1 MAGEPFWLSC
11 EFTAADAHL
20 LGGLNDAADLQAV
33 LVDECIR
40 AIVNAAKSINAAW
53 LYSFLYDKLRSDV
66 QAMDCFDEFLK
77 AHKGVLQNLDLK
89 TVGGATKED
98 KVVACDK
105 VAWLHS
111 AMIGQLSDRF
121 NEQEVADFVD
131 SLKTSHCSSLGKVE
145 AITNLLKSTSFRGMV
160 WKHKGV
166 QEIIYADTDQATQM
180 YKVVFAL
187 WMLTYDGECMES
199 LAGSGKAVEK
209 IKKFLTSE
217 TKVEKVVRLS
227 LVVLQAF
234 LKSKALTEDLASNG
248 LLEVVQ
254 SLGYEKYRDNDL
266 YEQIRALGQSIQSAV
281 SEVSNYERYVK
292 ELKSGILTRGYLHS
306 GKFWAENFS
315 KFTERD
321 VKDLSNCLNSQM
333 AETQAIACF
342 DLGELAVLHRD
353 GKKWIA
359 AAGAKEQVMNL
370 MTGASLNRELRR
382 EALLCCQKIMLK
394 WQEVPMK

>member
-1 MAGEPFWLSC
+1 MADCPFWLSD
-11 EFTAADAHL
+11 EHTAADAPL
-20 LGGLNDAADLQAV
+20 LGQLNDSADLQAV
-33 LVDECIR
+33 LSPDLIR
-40 AIVNAAKSINAAW
+40 AVVNAAKSQGAGW
-53 LYSFLYDKLRSDV
+53 LYSFLYDKLRSELGL
-66 QAMDCFDEFLK
+66 MDCFDEFLK
-77 AHKGVLQNLDLK
+77 DNKASLQNMNLK
-89 TVGGATKED
+89 SVGGATLAD
-98 KVVACDK
+98 KVAASDK

-111 AMIGQLSDRF
+111 AMIGHLSDRF
-121 NEQEVADFVD
+121 TEQDVTDFVD
-131 SLKTSHCSSLGKVE
+131 SLKGSQCSDLGKVE

-160 WKHKGV
+160 WKRPGV
-166 QEIIYADTDQATQM
+166 EEIIYKDTDQANQM
-180 YKVVFAL
+180 YKVVFAF
-187 WMLTYDGECMES
+187 WMLTYDGGCMES
-199 LAGSGKAVEK
+199 LAGKAAPK

-227 LVVLQAF
+227 LVVLQGF

-248 LLEVVQ
+248 LYEVVQ

-266 YEQIRALGQSIQSAV
+266 YDQIRALGQSIQSAV

-292 ELKSGILTRGYLHS
+292 ELKSGTFTRGYLHS
-306 GKFWAENFS
+306 AKFWAENFS

-321 VKDLSNCLNSQM
+321 VKDLNNLLTGGSE
-333 AETQAIACF
+333 ETKSIACF

-370 MTGASLNRELRR
+370 MTGNAKREVKR

-394 WQEVPMK
+394 WQEVPLK